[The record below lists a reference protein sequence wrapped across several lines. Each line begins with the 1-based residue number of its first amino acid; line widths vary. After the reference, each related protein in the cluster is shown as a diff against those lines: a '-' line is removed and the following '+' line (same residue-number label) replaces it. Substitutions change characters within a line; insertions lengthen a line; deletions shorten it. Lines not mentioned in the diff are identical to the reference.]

1 MTAPCLFFIIIN
13 SLRKIKP
20 VEGFTMGNPVFLDG
34 YNVPEWL
41 ADVCARE
48 CARGFC
54 GHAVLSVYQLEFL
67 LALAQGATEMI

>member
-1 MTAPCLFFIIIN
+1 MLIFIIIN

-20 VEGFTMGNPVFLDG
+20 VGGFTMGNPIFLDG

-41 ADVCARE
+41 ADVCTRE

-54 GHAVLSVYQLEFL
+54 GHAVLSVHQLEFL
-67 LALAQGATEMI
+67 LALAQGAAEMI